1 MKERCERCYERKIS
15 WLRPDYRSMALSL
28 DYYDWFVVMIY
39 DIVTVETSFT
49 YRQSERLCPPTSMQ
63 MNPEVEVFVL
73 L

>member
-1 MKERCERCYERKIS
+1 
-15 WLRPDYRSMALSL
+15 MALSL

-39 DIVTVETSFT
+39 DTVTVEISFT
-49 YRQSERLCPPTSMQ
+49 YRQSERLRPPTSMQ

>member
-1 MKERCERCYERKIS
+1 
-15 WLRPDYRSMALSL
+15 MALSL

-39 DIVTVETSFT
+39 DTVTVETSFT
-49 YRQSERLCPPTSMQ
+49 YRQSERLCPPTNMQ